1 VLRVTG
7 LIQLI
12 FKEAK
17 MEVKLNEQGQVEL
30 TTKVDVQKYISDKLA
45 EINYLQSAI
54 QSMQSELD
62 TKIAELAQ
70 LQQ

>member
-1 VLRVTG
+1 
-7 LIQLI
+7 
-12 FKEAK
+12 